1 MNNEFLFRN
10 CHVNNRVKSYFVSDL
25 SLEGL
30 GQNKR
35 VRGSSLSPFLLCRA
49 EGAATR
55 RLVLLSTVTLFTLFF
70 LLVFFRLFFTSCT
83 FVKGFFNEG
92 ANIVATI
99 LKAKSTSPFFGY
111 HF

>member
-1 MNNEFLFRN
+1 M
-10 CHVNNRVKSYFVSDL
+10 NNRVKSYFVSDL

-70 LLVFFRLFFTSCT
+70 CLFF
-83 FVKGFFNEG
+83 FVYFLLH
-92 ANIVATI
+92 ALS
-99 LKAKSTSPFFGY
+99 LKAFLTKAQISWPPS
-111 HF
+111 